1 MSEKKYDV
9 IVVGAGP
16 AGSVAARNAAEGGAN
31 TLLIDKMKLPRFK
44 LCGGAV
50 AGWIMKNFDIPEDV
64 IENRGVEMI
73 MCRPPKY
80 KKEKFPTPTPQGLVC
95 RSKFDYYLT
104 KQALGAGAELL
115 QETRVLS
122 VLKEGD
128 TVKGIEL
135 ENGEKIKSDIVI
147 ACDGATSRIA
157 RTAGFWEK
165 WFTGGETWKDY
176 MAFCVGLEMRLD
188 KDLINERFGEGNIWF
203 FLGKKVAPLGYG
215 WVFPKTKIDIL
226 SVGLGTFV
234 PTIEKKPTEYIK
246 YFVTEHPVAS
256 ELLADAE
263 IVKSCGAY
271 IPYRKAFR
279 PSYANGIMVAGD
291 SAGMVNPING
301 EGIFYAMRAG
311 KIAGT
316 IAAEAVKAKDFSA
329 KFLKTYEDQ
338 WEDKIGK
345 HLDKQAEILQENVGA
360 TMKRFEE
367 ENITDPDERD
377 KLFTKSF
384 MEAFIGFI
392 QYQTEYAF
400 RKKRLM

>member
-9 IVVGAGP
+9 VVVGAGP
-16 AGSVAARNAAEGGAN
+16 AGSVAAWRAAENGAN
-31 TLLIDKMKLPRFK
+31 TLLIDKFKLPRFK

-50 AGWIMKNFDIPEDV
+50 AGWIMKKFDVPEEV
-64 IENRGVEMI
+64 VENRGVEMI

-95 RSKFDYYLT
+95 RSKFDYWLT
-104 KQALGAGAELL
+104 EHALNAGVELL
-115 QETRVLS
+115 DETRVLK

-165 WFTGGETWKDY
+165 WFKGGETWKDY

-188 KDLINERFGEGNIWF
+188 KDLINERFGEGHIWF

-226 SVGLGTFV
+226 SVGLGTFM
-234 PTIEKKPTEYIK
+234 PTLEKKPTEYIK
-246 YFVTEHPVAS
+246 YFVTEHPIAS
-256 ELLADAE
+256 EMLADAE

-311 KIAGT
+311 QIAGRT
-316 IAAEAVKAKDFSA
+316 AAEAVKEKDFSA
-329 KFLKTYEDQ
+329 KFLKRYEDQ

-360 TMKRFEE
+360 TLKKFEE

-392 QYQTEYAF
+392 QYHTEYAF
-400 RKKRLM
+400 KKRGIT